1 MLRVDG
7 KEIGRVKK
15 RGGGKGE
22 RKKKR
27 QDIVSEV
34 LRIFQLFWPTLKWA
48 LLPTKNT

>member
-22 RKKKR
+22 RKKKGKT
-27 QDIVSEV
+27 
-34 LRIFQLFWPTLKWA
+34 LFLKY
-48 LLPTKNT
+48 